1 VKLSRAGAPLVI
13 AVTLACGRSSS
24 PAQPAPLTDCT
35 ILGVVVPSNLEVGET
50 RRLTAYLEHCRPMY
64 LPLDPAQVSW
74 QSLDPAVASVSGDN
88 LTAVARGPAIIQGTY
103 GRMTQQALVI
113 AGVNPP
119 QPVPSSPVGF
129 RIYGSPSMS
138 VYQRAAF
145 GGFAVMADGTV
156 IRVSSASWQSSNP
169 AIAGPAGQDGGSAE
183 RAVDAFSAG
192 ATRIT
197 ATYQGVA
204 SALSVQV
211 HQN

>member
-1 VKLSRAGAPLVI
+1 VRLRRVAALLVI
-13 AVTLACGRSSS
+13 AVTLACGRSFS
-24 PAQPAPLTDCT
+24 PEQPAPLTDCT

-50 RRLTAYLEHCRPMY
+50 RRLSAYLEHCRPMY
-64 LPLDPAQVSW
+64 LPLDPSQVSW

-88 LTAVARGPAIIQGTY
+88 LTAAARGPAIIQGTY

-113 AGVNPP
+113 AGTNPL
-119 QPVPSSPVGF
+119 QTAPSSPVRF

-138 VYQRAAF
+138 VYQRAVF

-169 AIAGPAGQDGGSAE
+169 AAAGLAGQDGGSAE

-192 ATRIT
+192 ATTIS
-197 ATYQGVA
+197 ATYQGSA